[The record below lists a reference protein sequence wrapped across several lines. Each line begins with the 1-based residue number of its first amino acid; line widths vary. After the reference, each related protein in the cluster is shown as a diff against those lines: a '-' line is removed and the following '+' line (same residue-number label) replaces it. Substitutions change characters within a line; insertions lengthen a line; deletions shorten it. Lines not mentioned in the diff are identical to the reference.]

1 MTSLESPH
9 TRVEEQQPQCEAEK
23 KSALTIYTNR
33 CGRASTNHGGIKI
46 IWRMKY
52 DLKGEDRKCGKD
64 IRWCKTCWVK

>member
-33 CGRASTNHGGIKI
+33 CGRASTNHG
-46 IWRMKY
+46 
-52 DLKGEDRKCGKD
+52 EDKNYMESE
-64 IRWCKTCWVK
+64 V